1 MNSQFMDGKRHIHD
15 TFNTNSCINFV
26 QNPKKTKV
34 SVWNDNNVF
43 WNVWIYR
50 YV

>member
-26 QNPKKTKV
+26 QNPKKNEGICLK
-34 SVWNDNNVF
+34 
-43 WNVWIYR
+43 
-50 YV
+50 